1 MAERSAVL
9 RLQPLPLEQETRHCI
24 ICTEL
29 RRKDEFSNNQ
39 WNKLQN
45 KPASRGLQ
53 SKSKC
58 KSCVDAEL
66 TQNKE
71 RLELARSTR
80 ALQQQAHLEARLP
93 IKERVAARLAKQS
106 GNHVQ
111 RARANVYISAGS
123 SNGGDYDLNVYG
135 GLSKFEYEM
144 RYPDCA
150 QIGYYGD
157 HDNWDIAAGCSSD

>member
-1 MAERSAVL
+1 MAEQIAIPR
-9 RLQPLPLEQETRHCI
+9 QQPLEQETRRCI

-29 RRKDEFSNNQ
+29 RRKDEFSNTQ
-39 WNKLQN
+39 WNKLGN

-53 SKSKC
+53 SQSKC
-58 KSCVDAEL
+58 KSCVDVEL
-66 TQNKE
+66 TRNKE

-80 ALQQQAHLEARLP
+80 ASQQQTRLP
-93 IKERVAARLAKQS
+93 VSERVTARLAQQS
-106 GNHVQ
+106 GDHV
-111 RARANVYISAGS
+111 RANVYFPAGS

-157 HDNWDIAAGCSSD
+157 PDNWDIAAGCSSD